1 MAARPEVI
9 ELIPHR
15 LYWLPYKPL
24 APRGFNDCFACA
36 ETLCE
41 ARLQS
46 GKSQGRSPGK
56 YAVPHYSSKATG
68 FAFGPLSLDQVLW
81 FCRGLDVRMASNA
94 QVAVGSPPRDEEAR
108 ANTAVL
114 IGAYLILRC
123 GWTLGRVLNAIGAE
137 DANSQFACSW
147 DRKGPLN
154 QARTLRVMD
163 AGRLEQARL
172 HGWVETSCLA
182 TDEDTAF
189 VVEEYLTMV
198 YTFDASW
205 VVPGQILI
213 TSDPLTTACDP
224 NPDTFTDVFTPQ
236 SPRSPMRSHK
246 EDFEAENRSETT
258 PRLGPG
264 QFYTTHTGWAI
275 GDTDSVR
282 DNENMSPPSE
292 IQSCDTVCKEY
303 SPLSRMDLPGSC
315 CPSSGSFSSFL
326 RSSGICLV
334 VRANFMYEAG
344 MPQASYDA
352 AQLQDRGIRH
362 LNLPVPDFDGGL
374 PTGGDIARLIE
385 SCQGCATGCSGD
397 GVAIHCKGGFGRSV
411 VLACCLVV
419 ERYDVRGD
427 ALLGWV
433 RMVRPGSVNT
443 LEQERFICGLSG
455 RGRVWRLANKG
466 SASSKTSC
474 HQGCTIA

>member
-1 MAARPEVI
+1 
-9 ELIPHR
+9 
-15 LYWLPYKPL
+15 
-24 APRGFNDCFACA
+24 
-36 ETLCE
+36 
-41 ARLQS
+41 
-46 GKSQGRSPGK
+46 
-56 YAVPHYSSKATG
+56 
-68 FAFGPLSLDQVLW
+68 
-81 FCRGLDVRMASNA
+81 
-94 QVAVGSPPRDEEAR
+94 
-108 ANTAVL
+108 
-114 IGAYLILRC
+114 
-123 GWTLGRVLNAIGAE
+123 
-137 DANSQFACSW
+137 
-147 DRKGPLN
+147 
-154 QARTLRVMD
+154 
-163 AGRLEQARL
+163 
-172 HGWVETSCLA
+172 
-182 TDEDTAF
+182 
-189 VVEEYLTMV
+189 MV

-352 AQLQDRGIRH
+352 AQLQDRDASGTSTCRC
-362 LNLPVPDFDGGL
+362 
-374 PTGGDIARLIE
+374 PTLMAV
-385 SCQGCATGCSGD
+385 CP
-397 GVAIHCKGGFGRSV
+397 
-411 VLACCLVV
+411 LA
-419 ERYDVRGD
+419 GTS
-427 ALLGWV
+427 
-433 RMVRPGSVNT
+433 PGSSNLARAALQAAVVMAWPST
-443 LEQERFICGLSG
+443 AREASAGVLSL
-455 RGRVWRLANKG
+455 LAAWWW
-466 SASSKTSC
+466 SAMMCVGT
-474 HQGCTIA
+474 HF